1 MSLNGS
7 KVVFAQFYAFRNE
20 KLAKGTFKFLLMNN
34 NYQLREIKKMGWV
47 ERSGG
52 VEKERGVWCG
62 GEYRGKDQVE
72 GGKTWKK
79 RGGRER
85 RWKEGTVKEKL

>member
-1 MSLNGS
+1 M
-7 KVVFAQFYAFRNE
+7 
-20 KLAKGTFKFLLMNN
+20 
-34 NYQLREIKKMGWV
+34 
-47 ERSGG
+47 
-52 VEKERGVWCG
+52 EKERRVWCG

-85 RWKEGTVKEKL
+85 RLKEGTVKEEL